1 MGDRREFIRKLLGDV
16 NSDRLGLTLDTGN
29 FYWFGYPID
38 EVYELI
44 AEFASSV
51 KHVHVKNLVFAP
63 PESQQRREPGWQ
75 WPKSAATVYEGD
87 IDHRRVIDTIRS
99 AGYDGDLTIEDESLG
114 QFPKEECFG
123 VIKRDIEYVRGLI

>member
-1 MGDRREFIRKLLGDV
+1 MLE
-16 NSDRLGLTLDTGN
+16 DRLLSWRLKHGSKDALAR
-29 FYWFGYPID
+29 
-38 EVYELI
+38 VYEKYLRYY
-44 AEFASSV
+44 AYNGEDFWS
-51 KHVHVKNLVFAP
+51 NN
-63 PESQQRREPGWQ
+63 
-75 WPKSAATVYEGD
+75 ATVYEGD